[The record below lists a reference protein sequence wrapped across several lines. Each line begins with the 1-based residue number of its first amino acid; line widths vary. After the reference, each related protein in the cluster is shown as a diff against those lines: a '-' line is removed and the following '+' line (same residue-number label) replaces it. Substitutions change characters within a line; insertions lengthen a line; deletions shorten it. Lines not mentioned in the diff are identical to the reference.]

1 MRKVLG
7 CLIVLLT
14 CEHAFAAD
22 QKWIHATSANFDMY
36 AAESDSDARAA
47 LMHLE
52 AVRAYF
58 LAATHS
64 KDPGSQPVRIVAFR
78 SESDFSRYR
87 PAEVGPV
94 HVYAFSGGAPASIV
108 VLGLKPEIY
117 EQIFREYC
125 QMVLDAS
132 APTLAYWFRAGLAE
146 VYSTLKPGEGTLKLG
161 SPPIRAFKSSGQGV
175 DLVALVTID
184 RAGLAASRAK
194 QDSAFYADTNN
205 PSPRANAAFGAANAA
220 QTTALN
226 QVQANATQDYAG
238 VAWMLTHMIMFSQDY
253 RPRFG
258 EFTGAMAG
266 GMDSGTAFNNV
277 YGRSLA
283 QVGDDLRLYAK
294 QSSLAVATVKFTGEK
309 PASPQV
315 KAATKEEQ
323 DRIFADLAGKSK

>member
-1 MRKVLG
+1 MRRVFGYLT
-7 CLIVLLT
+7 LLLS
-14 CEHAFAAD
+14 CAHAFAAD
-22 QKWIHATSANFDMY
+22 QKWVHATSVNFDMY

-47 LMHLE
+47 LLHLE

-64 KDPGSQPVRIVAFR
+64 KDPGGQPVRIIAFR
-78 SESDFSRYR
+78 SESDFSKYR
-87 PAEVGPV
+87 PAEAGSL
-94 HVYAFSGGAPASIV
+94 HIYAFAGNTPATIV
-108 VLGLKPEIY
+108 VLGLKPEMY

-132 APTLAYWFRAGLAE
+132 APSLAYWFRAGLAE

-161 SPPIRAFKSSGQGV
+161 SPPLREFKASGQGV

-184 RAGLAASRAK
+184 RAGLLASRAK
-194 QDSAFYADTNN
+194 QDSAFYADT
-205 PSPRANAAFGAANAA
+205 SSSFSRA
-220 QTTALN
+220 TALN
-226 QVQANATQDYAG
+226 QVQGNATQDYPG
-238 VAWMLTHMIMFSQDY
+238 VAWMLTHMIMFSQEY
-253 RPRFG
+253 RPKFG

-283 QVGDDLRLYAK
+283 QVGDDLRLYVK
-294 QSSLAVATVKFTGEK
+294 QSSLAVANVKFSGEK

-315 KAATKEEQ
+315 KAATKEDQ
-323 DRIFADLAGKSK
+323 DRILLELAGKSK